1 MGRRVEDSASHVDAE
16 PIHSHWRKTVPTL
29 LPIRL
34 ARSARE
40 HTEVGRDVDR
50 VCLPV
55 DSDTRDGLIAE
66 ITGKVTGPCRRM
78 RCWIVRNFEYVAR
91 SRAGGCRVRVVT
103 RVRDEG
109 MVRVRGI
116 DVDAA
121 NEPLRL

>member
-1 MGRRVEDSASHVDAE
+1 MGRRVEDSRADVDAQ
-16 PIHSHWRKTVPTL
+16 PIHGHRRQTVATL

-40 HTEVGRDVDR
+40 HTEVGRDVGR
-50 VCLPV
+50 FCLPV

-91 SRAGGCRVRVVT
+91 SRAGGSRIRVVT

-121 NEPLRL
+121 HKPLRL

>member
-1 MGRRVEDSASHVDAE
+1 MRRCVENSASHVDTQ
-16 PIHSHWRKTVPTL
+16 PVDSHWRQTVSTL

-40 HTEVGRDVDR
+40 HTKIGRDVGR
-50 VCLPV
+50 FCLPV

-66 ITGKVTGPCRRM
+66 ITGKVTRPCRRM
-78 RCWIVRNFEYVAR
+78 RCWIVRNFEYVTC

-103 RVRDEG
+103 RVCDEG
-109 MVRVRGI
+109 MVRIRGI

-121 NEPLRL
+121 YEPLWL

>member
-1 MGRRVEDSASHVDAE
+1 MSRRVEDSRTHVDAQ
-16 PIHSHWRKTVPTL
+16 PVDSHWRQTVSTL
-29 LPIRL
+29 LPICL
-34 ARSARE
+34 ARRARK
-40 HTEVGRDVDR
+40 HTEVGGDIGRF
-50 VCLPV
+50 CLPV

-78 RCWIVRNFEYVAR
+78 RCWIVCNFEYVAC

-121 NEPLRL
+121 HEPLRL